1 MSCYTFDDYRDML
14 FSGVSVKLNDTI
26 EDKISVLSRE
36 INSYVKTL
44 PVLEDNYKK
53 RYKRNNKGFGHS
65 SQPSSPTNQ
74 SNFKYNTPVSPT
86 ANAINVYSESEWNK
100 EIVFNKKPTVM
111 KEGKEK
117 CYNELKLAF
126 NKMTTK
132 NYETIMITIKKI
144 VEQLIDN
151 DQSDDD
157 ESSDMETV
165 YQKIFAIFTNIVCQT
180 KNNDV
185 YVKSFKELI
194 GKYPTFVTCLDG
206 FVNEYYT
213 SYENMMDVNPSEDYE
228 QYCILIKKNEQR
240 RNKSTFI
247 IGLYNDKLFKE
258 DDLVELLKW
267 CLTRVL
273 QGVNEEGQTLLIEE
287 LSENIYI
294 MINALV
300 DKDEFI
306 HDNENRWDEVKEMI
320 NTCAKLK
327 AKDTKSLSS
336 RIIFKYMDVV
346 DILSKK

>member
-14 FSGVSVKLNDTI
+14 FSGVCVKLNDTI
-26 EDKISVLSRE
+26 EDKIDVLNNE

-53 RYKRNNKGFGHS
+53 RYKRNHKGFGQS

-86 ANAINVYSESEWNK
+86 ANAINVYSERNK
-100 EIVFNKKPTVM
+100 EIVFNKKPLVV

-117 CYNELKLAF
+117 WYTELKLAF
-126 NKMTTK
+126 NKMTIK
-132 NYETIMITIKKI
+132 NYDTIMTTIKEL
-144 VEQLIDN
+144 VEQLIEN
-151 DQSDDD
+151 EQSDDD
-157 ESSDMETV
+157 ESDETETS
-165 YQKIFAIFTNIVCQT
+165 YQKIFTIFTNTISQT
-180 KNNDV
+180 KNNSV

-194 GKYPTFVTCLDG
+194 GKYPIFVGCLDG
-206 FVNEYYT
+206 FINEYYT
-213 SYENMMDVNPSEDYE
+213 SYEKMVDVNPSDDYE
-228 QYCILIKKNEQR
+228 QYCILMKKNEQR
-240 RNKSTFI
+240 RNKSIFI
-247 IGLYNDKLFKE
+247 IGLYNDNLLKVDE
-258 DDLVELLKW
+258 LVDLLKW

-273 QGVNEEGQTLLIEE
+273 QGVNEEGKTLLIEE

-294 MINALV
+294 MVNALV

-306 HDNENRWDEVKEMI
+306 HDNEKKWNEVKEMI
-320 NTCAKLK
+320 YTCAKLK
-327 AKDTKSLSS
+327 AKDTRSLSS